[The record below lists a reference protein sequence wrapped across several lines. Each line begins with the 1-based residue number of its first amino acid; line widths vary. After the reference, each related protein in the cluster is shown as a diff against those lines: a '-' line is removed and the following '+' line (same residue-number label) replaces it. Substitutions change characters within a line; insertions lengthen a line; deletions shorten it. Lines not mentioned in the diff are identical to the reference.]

1 MFTWKHLSKTLASF
15 LQNKTYLLFKKIM
28 IIAIKKSLSKI
39 VPVHFLVRLQ
49 TPWPCVWKKNW
60 SNKKNSVQNG
70 LNTNHIFLHQT
81 KLIECCS
88 LFFLLYTFC
97 LFCLLFCRMFVNHY
111 RLFFFLF
118 KYHDKPCH
126 YLQMLFIVLFLFK
139 ILVPTCVLL
148 FHY

>member
-88 LFFLLYTFC
+88 LFFSCIHFVCFVYF
-97 LFCLLFCRMFVNHY
+97 FVVCLLTTTVCFSFSLNIMINRVITCKCCSSFCFCSK
-111 RLFFFLF
+111 F
-118 KYHDKPCH
+118 
-126 YLQMLFIVLFLFK
+126 
-139 ILVPTCVLL
+139 
-148 FHY
+148 